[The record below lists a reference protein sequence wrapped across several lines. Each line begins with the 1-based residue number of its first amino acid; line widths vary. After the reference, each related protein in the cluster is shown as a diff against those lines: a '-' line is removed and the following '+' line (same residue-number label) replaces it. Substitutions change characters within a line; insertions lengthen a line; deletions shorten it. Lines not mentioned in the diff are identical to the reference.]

1 MKVTITG
8 KDEAVVTNEVTAT
21 LKPSDLRRDRARLM
35 TQRQAAWTQL
45 MRIDQSIA
53 ATDTLI
59 AAVQEAGAF
68 VESAVAEV
76 ATDVVAEAKS

>member
-8 KDEAVVTNEVTAT
+8 KDEAMVTNEVTVT
-21 LKPSDLRRDRARLM
+21 LKPSDLRRDRALLM
-35 TQRQAAWTQL
+35 RQKQATWTQL

-53 ATDTLI
+53 ATDMLI

-68 VESAVAEV
+68 VESTVAEV
-76 ATDVVAEAKS
+76 AADVVAEAKS